1 MAAWL
6 ACHVAPLTVLDADS
20 FQYYPRDLSVL
31 RGAERPTVPSASC
44 NRSWLLPPAAGAR
57 ASVAR
62 GVALI
67 QRIRFLVVD
76 AMISRGRG
84 GRRRETRS

>member
-44 NRSWLLPPAAGAR
+44 NRSWLLPPAA
-57 ASVAR
+57 R